1 LSRKYQKIKI
11 KIEFHGIILDNSRV
25 QVGKKQPTRSE
36 AQSLDSAINGL
47 VKGLKRD
54 IVKKYGRLNYS
65 KLRKDGFSEGLLTR
79 LQQS

>member
-1 LSRKYQKIKI
+1 M
-11 KIEFHGIILDNSRV
+11 GIILDNLSV

-36 AQSLDSAINGL
+36 AESLDSAINGM

-54 IVKKYGRLNYS
+54 LVKKYGRLNYT
-65 KLRKDGFSEGLLTR
+65 KLRKNGFSEVLLSR

>member
-1 LSRKYQKIKI
+1 MSRKYQKFKK
-11 KIEFHGIILDNSRV
+11 KIEFHGVILDTFIV

-36 AQSLDSAINGL
+36 AQTLDSAINGL

-65 KLRKDGFSEGLLTR
+65 KLRKDGFSEGLLSR

>member
-1 LSRKYQKIKI
+1 
-11 KIEFHGIILDNSRV
+11 V

-54 IVKKYGRLNYS
+54 LVKKYGRVNYT
-65 KLRKDGFSEGLLTR
+65 KLRRDGFSEGLLAR